1 MTPTG
6 TASGGRLSNPTYLG
20 FDYGTRKIGIAVGQ
34 ALTRTARELDTVRVK
49 GSSPDWRRVSEHVEA
64 WRPTAFVV
72 GLPLDTRGGETNM
85 SRLARQFGQTL
96 ANRYNL
102 EVYWVNEF
110 LSTEA
115 ARHALSAQDRRRA
128 LAKKDQVAA
137 RLILET
143 FLNEQ
148 HLAQKDTSN

>member
-6 TASGGRLSNPTYLG
+6 NASGRRLSNPTYLG
-20 FDYGTRKIGIAVGQ
+20 FDYGMRKIGIAVGQ

-49 GSSPDWRRVSEHVEA
+49 GSSPDWRRLSEHVEA
-64 WRPTAFVV
+64 WRPSAFVV

-128 LAKKDQVAA
+128 LAKTDQVAA

-143 FLNEQ
+143 FLNEPR
-148 HLAQKDTSN
+148 LAQKDTSN

>member
-1 MTPTG
+1 MTLTG
-6 TASGGRLSNPTYLG
+6 TGSGRRHSNLTYLG
-20 FDYGTRKIGIAVGQ
+20 FDYGAKKIGIAVGQ

-49 GSSPDWRRVSEHVEA
+49 GSSPDWRRISEHVEV
-64 WRPTAFVV
+64 WRPAAFVV
-72 GLPLDTRGGETNM
+72 GLPLDTRGDETNM
-85 SRLARQFGQTL
+85 SRLARRFGQTL

-102 EVYWVNEF
+102 TVYWVNEF

-115 ARHALSAQDRRRA
+115 ARQALSAQDRRSA
-128 LAKKDQVAA
+128 VAIKDQVAA

-148 HLAQKDTSN
+148 HLAQKETSN